1 MNQEQKEKKGVK
13 KRPHNSS
20 RSSDNK
26 AVNKRSWRGGKI
38 SKQRAKKLKQ
48 KKVKLVSQQRLTDW
62 LLIRK
67 KLGWLIRQTDVD
79 LEQGPIVFS
88 HHFEAKSRMIQLIG
102 NSETRLNLNINW
114 KWMLNR
120 PPPVYANV
128 SKERNVSEVTIPL
141 RVVAVAQL
149 AEQSPWLESSLQ
161 QYFIQSTFER
171 LIREKEVI

>member
-13 KRPHNSS
+13 KRPHNS

-171 LIREKEVI
+171 LIREKEAI

>member
-1 MNQEQKEKKGVK
+1 
-13 KRPHNSS
+13 
-20 RSSDNK
+20 
-26 AVNKRSWRGGKI
+26 
-38 SKQRAKKLKQ
+38 
-48 KKVKLVSQQRLTDW
+48 
-62 LLIRK
+62 
-67 KLGWLIRQTDVD
+67 
-79 LEQGPIVFS
+79 
-88 HHFEAKSRMIQLIG
+88 
-102 NSETRLNLNINW
+102 
-114 KWMLNR
+114 MLNR